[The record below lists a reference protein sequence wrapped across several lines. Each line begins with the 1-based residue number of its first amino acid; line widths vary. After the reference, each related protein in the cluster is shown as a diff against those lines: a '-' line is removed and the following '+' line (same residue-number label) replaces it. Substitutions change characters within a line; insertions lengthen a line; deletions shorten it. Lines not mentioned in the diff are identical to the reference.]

1 MAAVGNGSQPF
12 RRAALRQAQ
21 GDLPLPPPAG
31 DMSDEAVGRGPRAR
45 RFSGNERNQANG
57 TTRAVPERAAFRTV
71 RGTVPTTGNNLHRKH
86 VIAVVG
92 NGFQPFRRAALR
104 QAQGD
109 LPLHPPAGDTSND
122 VVGRGPRTRRFSGN
136 ERNQANATTRAVPE
150 RAAFRTVRGTVPTS
164 GNSPYNGTVPTSQAC
179 DGGCR
184 ERFPTVPEG
193 SPSTSSG

>member
-1 MAAVGNGSQPF
+1 MGCPVTPIVYGKSKINRDSASLFSNEQRAMSEKRGESDEAVGRGFQPF
-12 RRAALRQAQ
+12 RRTALRQAQ

-31 DMSDEAVGRGPRAR
+31 DTSDE
-45 RFSGNERNQANG
+45 
-57 TTRAVPERAAFRTV
+57 
-71 RGTVPTTGNNLHRKH
+71 
-86 VIAVVG
+86 
-92 NGFQPFRRAALR
+92 
-104 QAQGD
+104 
-109 LPLHPPAGDTSND
+109 